1 MSQQFEKELKNYLEQ
16 VEDDFE
22 GVSKMEKLL
31 IFELLQLH
39 SQKSY
44 ILQQLD
50 EFRGYFWE
58 VNKVKV
64 IFKKEIEEIEK
75 NKNRI
80 KVKKDI
86 NS

>member
-1 MSQQFEKELKNYLEQ
+1 LSQQFEKELKNYLEQ